1 VPPDR
6 EDKRTADEDLSF
18 GDQNAED
25 GGGNYRGTDIFN
37 TSLQNDIG
45 FNSGEA
51 QQPQRKKAASPI
63 DFEEEKEGDHLFS
76 NGNQAAMSANINEML

>member
-1 VPPDR
+1 LEVPADR

-18 GDQNAED
+18 GDQNGED

-45 FNSGEA
+45 FNSSET
-51 QQPQRKKAASPI
+51 
-63 DFEEEKEGDHLFS
+63 
-76 NGNQAAMSANINEML
+76 